1 MVSLIGDCLVSCAR
15 MKPTK
20 LPPVGYYLAYE
31 VGQLAGV
38 SGDRIGQ
45 WARYG
50 YICSSQSDGPP
61 RIYSYQDIA
70 EAIVVHGLIRDG
82 MPMRNVRMAVRNLRD
97 EFGPWPLQDA
107 PLYRELD
114 RRILLLDSGELWEAD
129 AKKMP
134 GHGVIYPTVQQD
146 LKQIATDLRR
156 GGWAVRE
163 RPDLEHIEVNPQ
175 RLSGRPTIK
184 GRRMPARFVAETART
199 AGGRELLRTDFDL
212 EPSQIDDAVSWL
224 ESVDSNLAAA

>member
-1 MVSLIGDCLVSCAR
+1 MVSPISDCGLACAS
-15 MKPTK
+15 MEPTK
-20 LPPVGYYLAYE
+20 LPPVGHYLAYE
-31 VGQLAGV
+31 VAQLAGV

-61 RIYSYQDIA
+61 RIYSYQDVA
-70 EAIVVHGLIRDG
+70 EAMVVHGLIRAG
-82 MPMRNVRMAVRNLRD
+82 MPMRNIRVAVQNLRD

-114 RRILLLDSGELWEAD
+114 RRILLLDSSELWEAD

-134 GHGVIYPTVQQD
+134 GHGVICQAVKQD
-146 LKQIATDLRR
+146 LRQIAADLRR
-156 GGWAVRE
+156 GGWASRE
-163 RPDLEHIEVNPQ
+163 LPELEHIEVNPQ

-184 GRRMPARFVAETART
+184 GRRIPARFVAQTAHT
-199 AGGRELLRTDFDL
+199 PGGWDLLRTDFDL
-212 EPSQIDDAVSWL
+212 ETIQIDDAVSWL
-224 ESVDSNLAAA
+224 EFVDSNLAAA